1 MNRKSAPLKALV
13 VAVATPNLAG
23 PAVAA
28 GQTNGEL
35 PVPHGKV
42 EIAVEPAPVVV
53 AQRNQ
58 IVVKGQTITTDQV
71 RQAVRTELA
80 NMTPAQKARLGRT
93 QVDLDILAV
102 EPANATKCWGNVTN
116 GVGCHDP
123 FSGGYLCCIVTLGP
137 PAN

>member
-1 MNRKSAPLKALV
+1 MNRKSTPLKALV
-13 VAVATPNLAG
+13 VAVATPNLVPGAL
-23 PAVAA
+23 AA
-28 GQTNGEL
+28 GGNGEVQ
-35 PVPHGKV
+35 PYHREAGVTGD
-42 EIAVEPAPVVV
+42 AAPVVL

-58 IVVKGQTITTDQV
+58 IVVRGETVTTDQV